1 MVFFENHLEKAKKI
15 ASKSDVLRAKLSAIA
30 FSKRGHVISFA
41 HNRTV
46 YGRWNK
52 WTEHAEEVLIKKL
65 NKLKAFDRYDDIT
78 MLVFRFNT
86 QGIKMAKP
94 CAKCCKIIKKYNI
107 SVFYTTD
114 NGILEHLR

>member
-1 MVFFENHLEKAKKI
+1 MVFFDNHLDKAKKI

-30 FSKRGHVISFA
+30 FSKRGHVIAFA

-46 YGRWNK
+46 YGRNNK

-86 QGIKMAKP
+86 KGIRMAKP
-94 CAKCCKIIKKYNI
+94 CAKCRNLIKRYNI
-107 SVFYTTD
+107 SVFFTTD
-114 NGILEHLR
+114 NGLLEKM